1 MSGRALHLGLDSST
15 QSLSAVAIEA
25 EGDDRRGI
33 LETALAFDDSLPR
46 YGTDHDVLPRTDPHV
61 AFSSLL
67 LWAEALDLMIERL
80 ATSGL
85 DMNRL
90 VAISGSAQQHGS

>member
-1 MSGRALHLGLDSST
+1 
-15 QSLSAVAIEA
+15 
-25 EGDDRRGI
+25 
-33 LETALAFDDSLPR
+33 
-46 YGTDHDVLPRTDPHV
+46 
-61 AFSSLL
+61 